1 LKIIGSTKD
10 NISDSGKEVEALDDN
25 QVYRRNQNNKFGEN
39 RHGNSPTMNA
49 EKVLNAPANPAIILI
64 TMDSSEVGLPDGTE
78 TT

>member
-1 LKIIGSTKD
+1 
-10 NISDSGKEVEALDDN
+10 
-25 QVYRRNQNNKFGEN
+25 
-39 RHGNSPTMNA
+39 MNA